1 MMFLDPIPVTA
12 SKWGLVAVPHNLDT
26 VFTCTFGP

>member
-12 SKWGLVAVPHNLDT
+12 SKWALVVVPRNLDT
-26 VFTCTFGP
+26 VLTCSFRP